1 YPGVDFI
8 ARYFTDPRQENIP
21 CVVSQDRI
29 YVDPY
34 GNVFGGCLSMG
45 TFGNLREMPFGRL
58 KKTDRYRSAKKK
70 MFYKK
75 CPGCSCGYMFN
86 VWHTPGLIMKGFIV
100 NVRTA
105 LKG

>member
-1 YPGVDFI
+1 MDFI
-8 ARYFTDPRQENIP
+8 AAYFKDPVQAGIP

-45 TFGNLREMPFGRL
+45 QFGNLKNTSFGIL
-58 KKTDRYRSAKKK
+58 KKDAGYKRARKN

-75 CPGCSCGYMFN
+75 CKGCSCGYMFN
-86 VWHTPGLIMKGFIV
+86 VRYAPGLILKDIIV
-100 NVRTA
+100 KIRNT